1 MKPYLSVLL
10 LFLFT
15 VSCSKEKL
23 PEGRFEAKLVAS
35 FCSYNIV
42 EITDSRFKNAG
53 LEWKNASGKQY
64 NNVFTVKNY
73 CEFAKSGIK
82 TGDRFY
88 AIIADSATE
97 TNCAVCLGYMDTPP
111 LQLNIKVVE

>member
-1 MKPYLSVLL
+1 MKRYFPALFLL
-10 LFLFT
+10 LFV

-35 FCSYNIV
+35 FCSYHIV
-42 EITDSRFKNAG
+42 EITDARYKNAG
-53 LEWKNASGKQY
+53 LDWKDASGKQY
-64 NNVFTVKNY
+64 NNVFTVKNH
-73 CEFAKSGIK
+73 CDFAKSGIK

-97 TNCAVCLGYMDTPP
+97 AGCAVCMGFLDTPP
-111 LQLNIKVVE
+111 LQLNIKIVE